1 MTISP
6 PSTVKEQIKLAMLLK
21 DTILETY
28 NPEVIIL
35 FGSLGRGDTD
45 EFSDVDLL
53 VVMKTEGDVN
63 DLGNEISN
71 YLDPISTHKHI
82 IVQTPR
88 DFFLKQDIPG
98 TIVFSAIQE
107 GRILFEKSDR
117 QIMAPPIES
126 YNARKR
132 EVLDQEYIQTALEFL
147 SQAESQHQ
155 KRHLF
160 RSRDLMRFA
169 IIRAIKGI
177 FVKHDIHPP
186 RETDLLTL
194 ITQAKNLESK
204 LEQYMDLIH
213 KLNDY
218 IPDST
223 GHAGNLK
230 NSKMLQK
237 TTEFVIDVI
246 TPYGINPKM
255 RTSSCFKSESDS
267 I

>member
-132 EVLDQEYIQTALEFL
+132 EVLDQEYIQTAHEFL
-147 SQAESQHQ
+147 SKAESSLQNGN
-155 KRHLF
+155 LF
-160 RSRDLMRFA
+160 RCRDLMRFA
-169 IIRAIKGI
+169 AIRAIKGV
-177 FVKHDIHPP
+177 FVDHDIHPP
-186 RETDLLTL
+186 RGTDLVDL
-194 ITQAKNLESK
+194 INQAKK
-204 LEQYMDLIH
+204 LEPKLVRYMDPVFEI
-213 KLNDY
+213 NDY
-218 IPDST
+218 IPEINGTS
-223 GHAGNLK
+223 GGPESSN
-230 NSKMLQK
+230 MLQK
-237 TTEFVIDVI
+237 TAEFVKHVI
-246 TPYGINPKM
+246 TTYGIDYKM
-255 RTSSCFKSESDS
+255 RTSYALKAER
-267 I
+267 